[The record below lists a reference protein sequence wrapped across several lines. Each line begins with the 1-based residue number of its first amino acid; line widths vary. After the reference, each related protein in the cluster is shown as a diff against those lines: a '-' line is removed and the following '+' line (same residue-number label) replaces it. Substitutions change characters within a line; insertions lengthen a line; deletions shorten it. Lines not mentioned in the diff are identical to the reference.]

1 MNRTSHSVK
10 LWVAVLSVLA
20 AGCSGDGPKL
30 EASGVGATTTTT
42 PALGHALTPEET
54 AGSGPVSA
62 FNPFADPVANIPG
75 GREVIANPTKAD
87 IMAPASSLPEMSFG
101 NPDAPVTL
109 IEYASP
115 SCPFCKRFHET
126 VFPGFKR
133 DYIDTGKVRYII
145 REFPIGHTSGQ
156 AVVALRCIA
165 PEKYLDLLGRLFA
178 EQQAWVSQEVRI
190 DAIAAVA
197 AKSGLKR
204 AAYDACREDAALVE
218 SLKQIKDRGRKLGI
232 IGTPNFFLEDK
243 LFKKALGD
251 QDLREALD
259 AALAQHTAAAGSPQP
274 AQ

>member
-1 MNRTSHSVK
+1 MQRISQF
-10 LWVAVLSVLA
+10 LALSATALSLIA
-20 AGCSGDGPKL
+20 AGCSGAGPKL
-30 EASGVGATTTTT
+30 EASGVGATTTATT
-42 PALGHALTPEET
+42 TLGQALTPEET
-54 AGSGPVSA
+54 ASSGPTSP
-62 FNPFADPVANIPG
+62 FNPFADPVTSISG

-109 IEYASP
+109 VEYASP

-133 DYIDTGKVRYII
+133 DYIDTGKVRYIF
-145 REFPIGHTSGQ
+145 REFPIGRTSGQ

-165 PEKYLDLLGRLFA
+165 PEKYLDLLGRFFD
-178 EQQAWVSQEVRI
+178 EQPAWVSQEVRI

-204 AAYDACREDAALVE
+204 AAFDACREDKALVE

-243 LFKKALGD
+243 LFKKALSD
-251 QDLREALD
+251 QDLREALE
-259 AALAQHTAAAGSPQP
+259 AALAQHNAAAGSPAV